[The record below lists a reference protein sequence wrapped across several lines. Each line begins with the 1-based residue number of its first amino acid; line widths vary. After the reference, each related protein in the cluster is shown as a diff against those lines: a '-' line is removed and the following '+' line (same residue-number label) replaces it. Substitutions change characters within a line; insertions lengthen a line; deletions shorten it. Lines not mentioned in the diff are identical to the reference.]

1 MSTCGSPYLVN
12 KLMMMNILRDKDL
25 YPKLLL
31 SSFNQVMSLL
41 LEHGVVVGNDD
52 KLVVAEPFSI
62 HNVGQVRV
70 LRLTELS
77 NYQRFIQLNYNQ
89 QRNRVSCRMLT
100 LFSKECLGLL
110 LLSIR
115 ILAIALKTVGS
126 WLPDWT

>member
-1 MSTCGSPYLVN
+1 
-12 KLMMMNILRDKDL
+12 MMMNILRDKDL

-41 LEHGVVVGNDD
+41 LEHGVVIGNDD
-52 KLVVAEPFSI
+52 NLVVAEPFSI
-62 HNVGQVRV
+62 CNVGQVRV

-89 QRNRVSCRMLT
+89 QRNRVSCHMLT
-100 LFSKECLGLL
+100 LFSEECLRLL
-110 LLSIR
+110 LLLIR
-115 ILAIALKTVGS
+115 ILAIALKTAGS

>member
-1 MSTCGSPYLVN
+1 MGTCGSPYLVD
-12 KLMMMNILRDKDL
+12 KLTTMNILRNKDL
-25 YPKLLL
+25 CPKLWL
-31 SSFNQVMSLL
+31 SSFNQVTSLL

-62 HNVGQVRV
+62 RNVGQVRV
-70 LRLTELS
+70 SRLTELS

-100 LFSKECLGLL
+100 LFSLRNVSGLL

-115 ILAIALKTVGS
+115 ILAIALKTAGS
-126 WLPDWT
+126 